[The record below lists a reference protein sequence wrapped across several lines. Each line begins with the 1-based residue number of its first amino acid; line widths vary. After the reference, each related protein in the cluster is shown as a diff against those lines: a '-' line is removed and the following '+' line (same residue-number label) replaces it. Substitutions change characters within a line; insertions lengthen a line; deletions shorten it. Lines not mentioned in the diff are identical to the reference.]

1 MAEDKDTLV
10 AGELGPVRIAFREIG
25 TTGLSE
31 LNGDISESIRKEL
44 TWPTSINTYR
54 KMYSDPLIY
63 AAIQNMTNM
72 IAKVRWYVKAPD
84 GADAQML
91 KKADFIAQCMG
102 DMEHSWE
109 SFIRNVMTM
118 AIYGFQVS
126 EKVYRRRNAQNG
138 SKYRDN
144 LIGWRKLAARSQ
156 RTIKKWKFSDDGRDL
171 LGVYQDLSMVNGNRF
186 ALMIKSPEYTADGIL
201 IDRNRFMLFN
211 YNGRNGNP
219 EGESPLA
226 ACWQPWKFKVILE
239 EQEAIGIARDL
250 NGLPFMTIPAQYM
263 AEDASP
269 EDKKVYEYCQTL
281 ISRLQSNEQG
291 GIILPSIYDERG
303 NPLFKIE
310 LLGTKGNKQFDTDKS
325 IKRYDDKILTAL
337 FSDILKLGQQTH
349 GSFSLAGAK
358 TNIVA
363 VNIEA
368 RLKEI
373 SEVINQDLIKDTFR
387 RNGWTDTELP
397 MVCFEDLD
405 EEDLDMFSKMVQ
417 RIAAVNMMPRSREI
431 ISQIVKRS
439 GFDGWETFLEMPEEE
454 FNKLFTDNET
464 GAGEG
469 MEEGMNSGTG
479 TTTTENSDLNT
490 ENAA

>member
-1 MAEDKDTLV
+1 MADNKDELV
-10 AGELGPVRIAFREIG
+10 AGELGQLRLSMKEIG
-25 TTGLSE
+25 TVGLSE
-31 LNGDISESIRKEL
+31 LNGEISESIRKEL
-44 TWPTSINTYR
+44 MWPACINTYR

-72 IAKVRWYVKAPD
+72 IAKVNWYVEAPD
-84 GADAQML
+84 NADSQML
-91 KKADFIAQCMG
+91 KKTEFIKQCMG
-102 DMEHSWE
+102 DMEHSWDG
-109 SFIRNVMTM
+109 FIRNVLTM
-118 AIYGFQVS
+118 VIYGFQVT
-126 EKVYRRRNAQNG
+126 EKCFRRRNTRNG
-138 SKYRDN
+138 SKYSDN
-144 LIGWRKLAARSQ
+144 LIGWRKLAPRSQ
-156 RTIKKWKFSDDGRDL
+156 RTIKKWKFSEDGREL
-171 LGVYQDLSMVNGNRF
+171 LGVFQDLSMVQGNRYN
-186 ALMIKSPEYTADGIL
+186 LLKQSKEYTTDGIL
-201 IDRNRFMLFN
+201 IERERFLLFN

-226 ACWQPWKFKVILE
+226 QCWQPWKFKTILE

-263 AEDASP
+263 SKDASP
-269 EDKKVYEYCQTL
+269 EDKEVYEYCQKI

-291 GIILPSIYDERG
+291 GIILPSVFDERG

-368 RLKEI
+368 RLREI
-373 SEVINQDLIKDTFR
+373 AEVINQDLIKDTFR
-387 RNGWTDTELP
+387 RNGWTDTDLP
-397 MVCFEDLD
+397 KVCFEDLD

-417 RIAAVNMMPRSREI
+417 RISAVNMLPRSREI
-431 ISQIVKRS
+431 VSQIVKRA
-439 GFDGWETFLEMPEEE
+439 GFDGWEEFLNMSDEE
-454 FNKLFTDNET
+454 FEKFFTDNET
-464 GAGEG
+464 GSGEG

-479 TTTTENSDLNT
+479 NPTQDNTDLNT